1 MPSIGISLTSGM
13 ERAVAELQAGK
24 KTVLEL
30 LGNEK
35 ASFHIPSYQRPYA
48 WGVEECETLW
58 DDICSFAVP
67 DNSPDDFVG
76 GSEYFLGPLVTF
88 KQADSTV
95 YEVIDGQQ
103 RLTTLMLLLRVLYSR
118 LEHMNDKDNIQL
130 RNKIEEAIWKVDEF
144 GQPQVGEAKLQ
155 SSVASD
161 DDLEELGSI
170 LGSGIVDDFMTSR
183 YAENYRFFQGAV
195 DDYVY
200 MYPDYFKYLVNRL
213 LRNVILLPIESE
225 DRDSALRIFSTLNNR
240 GLPLSDS
247 DIFKAAMYE
256 HYRNQGRAEEFDGRW
271 KEIER
276 RLAGPLLAEDSPM
289 TELFRLYMGYL
300 RGLSYAGSTN
310 RPAVRDFFS
319 RDRNAVL
326 KEEKTLNDLEDLADF
341 WNRYEGEEGFSNP
354 VLKDFFVL
362 RFAPNKLW
370 QDAVSN
376 YYLVNRNEDGRLDQ
390 DTFHDYLQRLIAFLY
405 GAVAAGATS
414 TWERREIDKEAGFL
428 AGRTDWSPL
437 KRRITEYDM
446 KSALNALGPWK
457 RINKGIL
464 AWWMMSNE
472 NQEPIALG
480 IDFDVEHIYARK
492 RHQNHPGEITEEQ
505 LESLGNKSLLEKRI
519 NIRAADYDFSDKRA
533 IYRGTAGRKAG
544 TDVRELLDLADG
556 NDDFASHEIDART
569 AEIKES
575 FLRFL
580 EQAGVVIPEDSS
592 DGDSEEG

>member
-1 MPSIGISLTSGM
+1 M

-58 DDICSFAVP
+58 DDICSFTVP
-67 DNSPDDFVG
+67 DNDPNGFVAD
-76 GSEYFLGPLVTF
+76 SEYFLGPLVTF
-88 KQADSTV
+88 KQTDSGF

-118 LEHMNDKDNIQL
+118 LEHMNDKDNASL
-130 RNKIEEAIWKVDEF
+130 RDDIEKAIWKVGEF
-144 GQPQVGEAKLQ
+144 GKPIAGESKLQ

-161 DDLEELGSI
+161 DDLGELGAI
-170 LGSGIVDDFMTSR
+170 LASGIVDDDMTSR
-183 YAENYRFFQGAV
+183 YAANYRFFLNAA
-195 DDYVY
+195 DDYVSK
-200 MYPDYFKYLVNRL
+200 YPDYFKFLVNRL

-256 HYRNQGRAEEFDGRW
+256 HYRSRGRAEEFDSRW

-276 RLAGPLLAEDSPM
+276 QLAGPLLAEDSPM

-319 RDRNAVL
+319 RDRNAIL
-326 KEEKTLNDLEDLADF
+326 KEEKTLSDLEDLVDF
-341 WNRYEGEEGFSNP
+341 WNRYEGGEGFSDP

-376 YYLVNRNEDGRLDQ
+376 YYLMNRNDSGRLDQ
-390 DTFHDYLQRLIAFLY
+390 DAFHSYLQRLIAFLY
-405 GAVAAGATS
+405 GAVVAGATS

-428 AGRTDWSPL
+428 AGRIDRSPFEGRFTEHEMRDAL
-437 KRRITEYDM
+437 KV
-446 KSALNALGPWK
+446 LGPWK

-464 AWWMMSNE
+464 AWRMMSNAG
-472 NQEPIALG
+472 QAPIELG
-480 IDFDVEHIYARK
+480 TDFDVEHIYARK
-492 RHQNHPGEITEEQ
+492 RHQNHPGEITDDQ
-505 LESLGNKSLLEKRI
+505 LESLGNKALLEKRI

-533 IYRGTAGRKAG
+533 IYRGLTAGKAG
-544 TDVRELLDLADG
+544 TAVQELLNLADG
-556 NDDFASHEIDART
+556 NDDFASREIDERT
-569 AEIKES
+569 AEIEGS

-580 EQAGVVIPEDSS
+580 EQAGVVIPEGLSND
-592 DGDSEEG
+592 DSEEG